1 MNLNRIMRTLVILAI
16 LSANVGCDQISKN
29 IVRENIRYGQK
40 ITLVPDFLTLTK
52 VENTGA
58 FLSMGNSMSQPWKT
72 ILLAI
77 FPILI
82 LGLGI
87 MYLFLKK
94 GLSNLSVLGICLL
107 LGGGIGNI
115 YDRIIYGSVTD
126 FLHAD
131 LIIFQT
137 GIFNIA
143 DMSIMTGIG
152 LIIFEMV
159 LKRKRLPA

>member
-1 MNLNRIMRTLVILAI
+1 MKLNRIMRTLVILAI

>member
-1 MNLNRIMRTLVILAI
+1 MRTLVILAI

>member
-1 MNLNRIMRTLVILAI
+1 
-16 LSANVGCDQISKN
+16 
-29 IVRENIRYGQK
+29 
-40 ITLVPDFLTLTK
+40 
-52 VENTGA
+52 
-58 FLSMGNSMSQPWKT
+58 MSQPWKT

>member
-1 MNLNRIMRTLVILAI
+1 
-16 LSANVGCDQISKN
+16 VGCDQISKN
-29 IVRENIRYGQK
+29 VVRENIRYGQK